1 MKKSA
6 SRPVDMGK
14 QTNRAF
20 RRVTAYFADAVFD
33 PKGRLGSRKFVRAVS
48 RRCRCSGSTEQG
60 ELRRPD
66 ELEAL
71 HKVLRPTLVKV
82 ARMAL
87 EVQK

>member
-60 ELRRPD
+60 ELRPV

-71 HKVLRPTLVKV
+71 HKVLRPNLVKV

-87 EVQK
+87 EVQE